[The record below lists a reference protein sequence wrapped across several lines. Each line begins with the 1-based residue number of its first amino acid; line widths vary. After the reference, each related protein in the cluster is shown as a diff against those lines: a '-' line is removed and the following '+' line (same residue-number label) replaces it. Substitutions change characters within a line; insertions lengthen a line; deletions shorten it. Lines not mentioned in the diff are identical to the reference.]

1 MNSFNNSEKN
11 YYYYLGISIKEPIAK
26 PLSECTKIPV
36 ILHLCY
42 REDKKLLRSKGI
54 ASLRR
59 QRLLNFCREA
69 FEQNAL
75 LAQEDLTLLLCTSLS
90 TIKRDIINL
99 KKEGIVVP
107 TRGYVKD
114 IGKGV
119 SFKSQIIKFY
129 KQGYLISKIENEMM
143 QPAYIIKKC
152 IEDYKKVIYLH
163 NNKIPIKNIHIIT
176 HLSIKI
182 IKEYLKI

>member
-1 MNSFNNSEKN
+1 MKLCNNLEKN
-11 YYYYLGISIKEPIAK
+11 CCYYMGVSIKEPIAK
-26 PLSECTKIPV
+26 PLSECIKIPI
-36 ILHLCY
+36 ILHFCNIK
-42 REDKKLLRSKGI
+42 DKKLLRSKGI
-54 ASLRR
+54 TSLRR

-69 FEQNAL
+69 FKQNAL
-75 LAQEDLTLLLCTSLS
+75 LTQEDLALLLCTSLS

-99 KKEGIVVP
+99 KKEGVVVP

-114 IGKGV
+114 IGKGA

-129 KQGYLISKIENEMM
+129 KKGYLISKIENKIM

-152 IEDYKKVIYLH
+152 IEDYKKVIDLR
-163 NNKIPIKNIHIIT
+163 NNNIPPKNIHIIT
-176 HLSIKI
+176 QLSPKL